1 MKSLLT
7 LIVFS
12 LAIVNAAS
20 GNDAYIIGQQ
30 RYLQITPQYEQWN
43 VKGGDKFSE
52 FSLPL
57 VAYYPFSRY
66 LNT

>member
-20 GNDAYIIGQQ
+20 GNDAYINRAATISANHTA
-30 RYLQITPQYEQWN
+30 I
-43 VKGGDKFSE
+43 
-52 FSLPL
+52 
-57 VAYYPFSRY
+57 
-66 LNT
+66 